1 MKINRRDFM
10 RGTLASAG
18 VFATPGAGSLLAQ
31 ATNTPPAPHPAG
43 MVALTDTNVHL
54 FEWPFRR
61 LKYDR
66 TGALVEK
73 LRHHG
78 VRQAWAGSYEALLS
92 KNLSGVNARLVE
104 ACAREGAG
112 MLLPFG
118 SVNPL
123 WPDWEEELRRCHEVH
138 RMRGIRLHPGYQN
151 YALDHPEFDR
161 LLQQV
166 AERGMLVQIALE
178 MEDPRM
184 QHPLIKAPTLGAV
197 PLVSLMKKYPRA
209 KVQLLN
215 SWQWTRVAAAA
226 PLLMMANVL
235 HDIAGLEGAGGV
247 GRMLEGIAGNYA
259 GRVPVERV
267 LFGSHAPYFAV
278 EAALLR
284 MFESDLT
291 RAQMLAIMAG
301 NAGQVLGATG

>member
-1 MKINRRDFM
+1 MAREGENF
-10 RGTLASAG
+10 
-18 VFATPGAGSLLAQ
+18 PG
-31 ATNTPPAPHPAG
+31 PAPSAKA
-43 MVALTDTNVHL
+43 ALTDTNVHL

-66 TGALVEK
+66 VGALVEK

-78 VRQAWAGSYEALLS
+78 VQQAWAGSYEALLS
-92 KNLSGVNARLVE
+92 KDPSGVNARLVE
-104 ACAREGAG
+104 ACAREGRG

-138 RMRGIRLHPGYQN
+138 HMRGIRLHPGYQN
-151 YALDHPEFDR
+151 YTLDHPEFAR
-161 LLQQV
+161 LLQQ
-166 AERGMLVQIALE
+166 AADRGMLVQIALE
-178 MEDPRM
+178 MEDPRV
-184 QHPLIKAPTLGAV
+184 QHPMMKAPTLGAA
-197 PLVSLMKKYPRA
+197 PLVSLLQKNPQA

-215 SWQWTRVAAAA
+215 SWQWTRVAAART
-226 PLLMMANVL
+226 LLTMENVM

-247 GRMLEGIAGNYA
+247 GRMLDGTHGNYP
-259 GRVPVERV
+259 GQVPVERL

-284 MFESDLT
+284 LFESDLT
-291 RAQMLAIMAG
+291 RPQLQAIMAT
-301 NAGQVLGATG
+301 NARRAVATNG